1 MFGFIKKLFGGILA
15 FLGLNKSGKDQ
26 ASAPKIKKGGGYYM
40 ELDEAQVAAQK
51 GNGSK
56 ATPAPKTE
64 SAPKAAPVAAKA
76 EAAKAEPA
84 KAEPAKVEPAK
95 VAVAPKPEPAKVE
108 AAKAQPA
115 PAPKAAPAKPAV
127 STASTNG
134 KSTFAPDY
142 LLSLASTNGRRRP
155 GANMNSFLDMARQ
168 VKPSS

>member
-15 FLGLNKSGKDQ
+15 FLGFNKSGKDQ
-26 ASAPKIKKGGGYYM
+26 ASAPKTKKGGGYYL

-64 SAPKAAPVAAKA
+64 SAPKAAPVAAT
-76 EAAKAEPA
+76 AEPA
-84 KAEPAKVEPAK
+84 KAEPAKAEPAK

-108 AAKAQPA
+108 AAKAEPA

-155 GANMNSFLDMARQ
+155 GANMNSFLNMARQ